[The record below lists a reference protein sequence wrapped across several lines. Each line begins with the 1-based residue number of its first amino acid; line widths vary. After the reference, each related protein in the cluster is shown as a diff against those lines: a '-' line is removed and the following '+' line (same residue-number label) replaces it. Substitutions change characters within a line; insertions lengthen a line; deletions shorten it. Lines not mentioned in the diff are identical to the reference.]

1 MINFRTPAQVV
12 KVLAL
17 AAFIIAA
24 AQVTA
29 SAEEWKDCEMFNFTD
44 RTVTQVYMC
53 AADVDINE
61 YGKNMLEG
69 RQPLKNGEGIAVQY
83 PAEHRYYN
91 FRIVF
96 DNGDVVDWKNFD
108 CADMHRIIFF
118 NDGAEYKIRAN

>member
-53 AADVDINE
+53 AADVDINQ
-61 YGKNMLEG
+61 YGKNMLED
-69 RQPLKNGEGIAVQY
+69 RQLLKNGEGIAVQY
-83 PAEHRYYN
+83 PAESATTISES
-91 FRIVF
+91 FSTTATSSI
-96 DNGDVVDWKNFD
+96 GKTSIAPT
-108 CADMHRIIFF
+108 CA
-118 NDGAEYKIRAN
+118 G

>member
-1 MINFRTPAQVV
+1 MINFRTSAQVV

-17 AAFIIAA
+17 AAFLVAA

-44 RTVTQVYMC
+44 RTISQIYMC
-53 AADVDINE
+53 AADVDINQ

-69 RQPLKNGEGIAVQY
+69 RSLLKNGEGIIVQY
-83 PAEHRYYN
+83 PAEYRYYN

-96 DNGDVVDWKNFD
+96 DNGNFVDWPKFD
-108 CADMHRIIFF
+108 CADMHRVIFF
-118 NDGAEYKIRAN
+118 NDGADYRVRTN